1 MKRTVAAFVVV
12 IALAGL
18 AVAGDLEGTSY
29 GKGVT
34 IAEPTP
40 IATLLAKPDGF
51 VGKAVRVDG
60 VITGVCEKRGCWMQ
74 VTDQETGQGIRIKVE
89 DGVIVFPYESMGH
102 RAAAEGM
109 FEAVKLTPEQV
120 AARAEAA
127 KKAAE
132 GAAAATGEP
141 CEKAGEPA
149 VKAGCDAPVQNDTIY
164 LIRGTGAVIQS

>member
-132 GAAAATGEP
+132 GAAAAAGEP

>member
-1 MKRTVAAFVVV
+1 MRRTVAAFVIVT
-12 IALAGL
+12 AMAGL
-18 AVAGDLEGTSY
+18 AVAGELTGTAY
-29 GKGVT
+29 GSGVT

-40 IATLLAKPDGF
+40 IATLLAKPEGF
-51 VGKAVRVDG
+51 VGQKVRVDG

-74 VTDQETGQGIRIKVE
+74 VTDPDTGQGVRIKVE

-102 RAAAEGM
+102 RAAAEGT

-120 AARAEAA
+120 AARAAAAKEAA
-127 KKAAE
+127 A
-132 GAAAATGEP
+132 GVAAAAGEP

>member
-89 DGVIVFPYESMGH
+89 DGVIVFPMESMGH

-132 GAAAATGEP
+132 GAAAAAGEP